1 MRQAKGFGH
10 LIQETDKDNSHYHHQ
25 HHDAPAM
32 YNTAYNMKCI
42 ITATLTITDQIHDNM
57 ATRNEV
63 GQGLT
68 KEDVNSEDSQHDAV
82 KTPTTTTLSQCVV
95 YTLIPTN
102 LARHWTANQTLA
114 YTCIYACIG
123 VGASDKP
130 AVKVLEELLTLV
142 SNRKARHGTL
152 RRGVDLSRVQEQ
164 SL

>member
-68 KEDVNSEDSQHDAV
+68 KEANT
-82 KTPTTTTLSQCVV
+82 TPLRPPPPPPPPSANALSTL
-95 YTLIPTN
+95 
-102 LARHWTANQTLA
+102 
-114 YTCIYACIG
+114 
-123 VGASDKP
+123 
-130 AVKVLEELLTLV
+130 
-142 SNRKARHGTL
+142 
-152 RRGVDLSRVQEQ
+152 
-164 SL
+164 